1 MKIVVIGGNAAGMSV
16 ALKAKRECQTAEV
29 IVITKEDQISFA
41 PGALSFYL
49 KGAIEDEALYART
62 PDSVRAAGIKL
73 YLQSPV
79 IEVDTV
85 LKSVTFLP
93 HNQAEKGEKKTLT
106 YDRLMIATGARPQD
120 HPLKLKHYHNV
131 YTFKSFLEVDRLK
144 KARAEYKTMAVIG
157 GSIVAVE
164 VAQTLSSMGIK
175 PYLIHRGAYPLD
187 RYFGASEKE
196 RILESLD
203 AQGIKCVMGA
213 MIEAH
218 QSGQSGQSGQS
229 NPSTLRSLLI
239 HQEQDTR
246 WIDIDGAVLAL
257 GVAPNSELFGSPDG
271 DGLKKSASGAIA
283 IDPYGETS
291 LQDHYAAG
299 DVATIPH
306 FLLGSHYLPVA
317 ASANKMGRIIGQN
330 IVSNRSDRVSYLGSL
345 GSAMVRLGEWELG
358 ATGLTEREAR
368 LADIPYQMATITAP
382 SAAEFIEHQH
392 PITITLLY
400 HAKTRVLLGGTII
413 AKGNASL
420 RLTALTALIY
430 GKQTVDAIG
439 FMDFAYEP
447 SLSAM
452 WDPLNIAGNRA

>member
-16 ALKAKRECQTAEV
+16 ALKAKRECKTAEV
-29 IVITKEDQISFA
+29 IVITKENQISFA

-62 PDSVRAAGIKL
+62 PDSVRAAGIEL

-93 HNQAEKGEKKTLT
+93 HNQAQKGEKKTLT

-131 YTFKSFLEVDRLK
+131 YTFKSFFEVDRLK

-175 PYLIHRGAYPLD
+175 TYLIHRGAYPLD

-203 AQGIKCVMGA
+203 AQGIECIMGA
-213 MIEAH
+213 TIEAIKA
-218 QSGQSGQSGQS
+218 GQL
-229 NPSTLRSLLI
+229 NPSTLTSLLI

-257 GVAPNSELFGSPDG
+257 GVAPNSELFGSLDG
-271 DGLKKSASGAIA
+271 DGLETTANGAIE
-283 IDPYGETS
+283 IDLYGETS

-306 FLLGSHYLPVA
+306 FLLGSRYLPVA

-330 IVSNRSDRVSYLGSL
+330 IVSNRSDRVPYLGSL

-358 ATGLTEREAR
+358 ATGITEREAR
-368 LADIPYQMATITAP
+368 LANIPYQMATITAP

-392 PITITLLY
+392 PVTITLLY